1 MRLQSL
7 GYRTDLIFAH
17 FNGNVID
24 RGDHLVIRTPSNET
38 FYWGN
43 FVIFESAP
51 REGDLEAWLETFRRE
66 IPYARHVAIG
76 WDAQERGQT
85 EAFIEAG
92 LTLEASVVMTTKAVH
107 APPKVDAE
115 AVYRALEN
123 DEDYA
128 QAIRL
133 GEACNEDHE
142 ASGYRVFLERKFAA
156 YKAMADAGR
165 GSWFGAFLDGRMV
178 CGMGLF
184 TDAAPTD
191 RIARFQKVETHPDF
205 RRRGLCGTLV
215 HHVGRYGLEQLKVNT
230 LVMVADPEYH
240 AARIYESVGF
250 QASEKQFGFQKS
262 GD

>member
-1 MRLQSL
+1 MKLQSL
-7 GYRTDLIFAH
+7 GYRTDLIFAN
-17 FNGNVID
+17 FNGNVMD
-24 RGDHLVIRTPSNET
+24 RGDHLVIRTPSNPT

-51 REGDLEAWLETFRRE
+51 RAADTETWLETFRAE
-66 IPYARHVAIG
+66 IPYAEHVAIG
-76 WDAQERGQT
+76 WDAQERGET
-85 EAFIEAG
+85 GAFLDAG
-92 LTLEASVVMTTKAVH
+92 LTLEESVVMTAKAVH
-107 APPKVDAE
+107 APAKLNAQ
-115 AVYRALEN
+115 AVYRALET

-128 QAIRL
+128 QAVSL
-133 GEACNEDHE
+133 GEACNDDHE

-156 YKAMADAGR
+156 YKEMANAGL
-165 GSWFGAFLDGRMV
+165 GAWFGAFLDGRMV

-205 RRRGLCGTLV
+205 RRLGLCGTLV
-215 HHVGRYGLEQLKVNT
+215 HRVGLYGLEHLRAET

-250 QASEKQFGFQKS
+250 RATEKQFGILKS